1 MPVLQVYLDT
11 SQHKQGDLNRFLK
24 KASAAFASRLSCP
37 EDRIRVY
44 IHHTPRALCAIGGSI
59 DPSTTQAPF
68 VQFYLLAGRPP
79 EQKIGLLQDFTSL
92 LASELAIP
100 AELIRGFCT
109 HVPPQDWG
117 IAGIPAAIE
126 REDEIA
132 ARQTGE

>member
-11 SQHKQGDLNRFLK
+11 SQHEEGDLNRFLK

-44 IHHTPRALCAIGGSI
+44 IHHTARALCSIGGST
-59 DPSTTQAPF
+59 DPDTAQAPF
-68 VQFYLLAGRPP
+68 FQFYLLAGRPP
-79 EQKIGLLQDFTSL
+79 EQKIALLQDFTSL
-92 LASELAIP
+92 LASELGAP
-100 AELIRGFCT
+100 TELIRGFCT

-117 IAGIPAAIE
+117 IAGVPAALE

-132 ARQTGE
+132 AREIGQ

>member
-11 SQHKQGDLNRFLK
+11 SQHEQGDLNRFLK

-68 VQFYLLAGRPP
+68 FQFYLLAGRPP
-79 EQKIGLLQDFTSL
+79 EQKIGLLPDFTSL

-132 ARQTGE
+132 GRQTGE

>member
-11 SQHKQGDLNRFLK
+11 SQHEQDDLNRFLK

-44 IHHTPRALCAIGGSI
+44 IHHTARALCSIGGSI
-59 DPSTTQAPF
+59 DPDTAQAPF
-68 VQFYLLAGRPP
+68 FQFYLLAGRPP
-79 EQKIGLLQDFTSL
+79 EQKIALLQDFTSL
-92 LASELAIP
+92 LASELGAP

-117 IAGIPAAIE
+117 IAGVPAALE

-132 ARQTGE
+132 AREIGK